1 MILIPQYRTARRAS
15 ASTPDLL
22 SNLILSLDLEEAS
35 GNALDSS
42 GNSYTFT
49 DTNTVGQTT
58 GQTGGYNA
66 RNFVAANN
74 EYFARAH
81 SDTELTI
88 GDNEWACHLW
98 AYNNSAADGA
108 GILAKSSSTTPGT
121 NSARSFVLNHV
132 ASELRFAVGLDPA
145 ASGDLTIITTGGQF
159 PAGAWAPV
167 LIWHDPNDN
176 VIGIKVGANSAVTGS
191 ISTGVRNGASTSL
204 AVGSRSGSGPANAYI
219 AALRI
224 WRGSGVIAQ
233 IVDNADA
240 IDFLNAQQRRH
251 SDLT

>member
-1 MILIPQYRTARRAS
+1 MILIPHYRAMRRAS
-15 ASTPDLL
+15 GLDLL

-35 GNALDSS
+35 GNATDSS

-58 GQTGGYNA
+58 GQTAGYNS
-66 RNFVAANN
+66 RQFVAANT
-74 EYFARAH
+74 EYFTRAH
-81 SDTELTI
+81 STTELTI
-88 GDNEWACHLW
+88 GDNEWAAHMW
-98 AYNNSAADGA
+98 VYNNSVANNA
-108 GILAKSSSTTPGT
+108 ILFAKTSSTTIST
-121 NSARSFVLNHV
+121 NVSRSFALYQPSSTNRNLTFVVGDAGNV
-132 ASELRFAVGLDPA
+132 AQYAV
-145 ASGDLTIITTGGQF
+145 TTGNSEF
-159 PAGAWAPV
+159 PDASWSPI
-167 LIWHDPNDN
+167 LIWHDPNDD
-176 VIGIKVGANSAVTGS
+176 VIGIKVGANSAVTTS
-191 ISTGVRNGASTSL
+191 ISGGVRNGTVAATIAANSAGAAL
-204 AVGSRSGSGPANAYI
+204 ANCNI